1 LWIGWHW
8 CSADQRQENR
18 SRWME
23 RSSVQFR
30 AVDGALC
37 DDDLHRHQTACFLHA
52 LTGMVG
58 VLVLDGVMWSSHQ
71 PSRSSWLEVFD
82 EFEFDARFKFIDS
95 MPHSL
100 SHAPLVQ
107 AFSLSLSLELVWYC

>member
-1 LWIGWHW
+1 
-8 CSADQRQENR
+8 
-18 SRWME
+18 ME

-71 PSRSSWLEVFD
+71 PSRSSWLEVLD

-95 MPHSL
+95 MPHSKHTA
-100 SHAPLVQ
+100 SHMRHWFKP
-107 AFSLSLSLELVWYC
+107 SLSLSHSNLFGIVN